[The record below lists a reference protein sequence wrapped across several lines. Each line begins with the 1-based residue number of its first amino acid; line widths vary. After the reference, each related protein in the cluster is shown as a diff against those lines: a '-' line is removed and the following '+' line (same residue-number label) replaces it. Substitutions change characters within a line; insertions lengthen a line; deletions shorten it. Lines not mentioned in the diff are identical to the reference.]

1 MNMIIA
7 WFLLYIIYNYIFAPH
22 YMRFLKYILILFL
35 SLSNYAQNLDS
46 LWKVYNDKKQ
56 ADTNRLKAIQAI
68 AWSYKSNK
76 PDTFIFLAEQELR
89 FVSKLPLSERKLW
102 TASVFNDIG
111 VVFIEKSNFP
121 KALEFLFPKAAKIYR
136 NYDKLSQPFLNRKSI
151 DAVIEIDPS
160 FRVFIQA
167 LKKIETEIFSA

>member
-1 MNMIIA
+1 MHS
-7 WFLLYIIYNYIFAPH
+7 LESCLYALHN
-22 YMRFLKYILILFL
+22 
-35 SLSNYAQNLDS
+35 
-46 LWKVYNDKKQ
+46 KK
-56 ADTNRLKAIQAI
+56 
-68 AWSYKSNK
+68 
-76 PDTFIFLAEQELR
+76 
-89 FVSKLPLSERKLW
+89 PLSKPKI
-102 TASVFNDIG
+102 TG
-111 VVFIEKSNFP
+111 CY